1 MVARGFYLQLSI
13 TYDSEM
19 QFLTY
24 IYIYFSAIYRL
35 LTKLREPQRE
45 FRLVSELEIGE
56 WWALWLGD
64 RYSDSDLLGLI
75 TAFVCSDSLNT
86 FMSS

>member
-1 MVARGFYLQLSI
+1 MNFTFIINDIWKRNVIL
-13 TYDSEM
+13 
-19 QFLTY
+19 
-24 IYIYFSAIYRL
+24 IYIYFSVIYCL

-45 FRLVSELEIGE
+45 FRLIGELEIGE

-75 TAFVCSDSLNT
+75 VTFDCSDSLNI
-86 FMSS
+86 FVSS